1 MTEYGNN
8 QSGTPSASGAPQAPA
23 GYQPVQQQGSA
34 QYGQAGGYASGTDQV
49 GHRVPFGTASGASS
63 FAGGSAGTAASGTS
77 FANDAAY
84 GAASGY
90 GTGGSAYG
98 AGGSGAGSSYGSGTG
113 TGGSGGSG
121 NGGAPGS
128 SGGDKKTGGAK
139 TFLLGFAGAA
149 VACVIALG
157 GFAVWQNAAGSG
169 SSTQLGSAT
178 STTID
183 VNGEDTTLAEAVAAK
198 CLPSVV
204 AIDVYTE
211 QSSMSGMFGM
221 YGYGGSGSGELTE
234 TSLGSGVVI
243 SQDGYI
249 ITNNHVVEGADALR
263 VTIDGQEYEAE
274 VVGTDPSSDLAVVK
288 AKDASGLTAV
298 ELGDSD
304 NLTIGEWVMSIGSP
318 FGLEQSVATGIV
330 SATNRSQIMDSS
342 TDAYGQSE
350 STVYTNM
357 IQTDAAINPGNSG
370 GALVDADGKL
380 IGINT
385 LITSYSGNYSG
396 VGFAIPVNYAMGIAQ
411 QIIDGENP
419 SHAQLGVTMSTV
431 NKQLAQRY
439 GFAVGEGAYV
449 SAVQQG
455 SGAEAAGIQAGDII
469 VKFDGQDV
477 TSASDLTIAVRSKSV
492 GDTVPVEVNRDG
504 QTLTMDVTL
513 GSDGGSQAAETQ
525 QQSQSSDGYGSMQDY
540 LDQLFGGSQQQD
552 DAA

>member
-49 GHRVPFGTASGASS
+49 GHTVPFGAAPGASS
-63 FAGGSAGTAASGTS
+63 FAGSSAGAAAPGSP
-77 FANDAAY
+77 FANDATY
-84 GAASGY
+84 
-90 GTGGSAYG
+90 
-98 AGGSGAGSSYGSGTG
+98 GAGSSYSSGSGAYG
-113 TGGSGGSG
+113 SGGSGGSGSSGGSG
-121 NGGAPGS
+121 NGGASGS
-128 SGGDKKTGGAK
+128 SGGKKTGGAK

-221 YGYGGSGSGELTE
+221 YSYGGSGSGELTE

-439 GFAVGEGAYV
+439 GFAVDEGAYV

>member
-1 MTEYGNN
+1 M
-8 QSGTPSASGAPQAPA
+8 
-23 GYQPVQQQGSA
+23 
-34 QYGQAGGYASGTDQV
+34 
-49 GHRVPFGTASGASS
+49 
-63 FAGGSAGTAASGTS
+63 
-77 FANDAAY
+77 
-84 GAASGY
+84 
-90 GTGGSAYG
+90 
-98 AGGSGAGSSYGSGTG
+98 
-113 TGGSGGSG
+113 
-121 NGGAPGS
+121 
-128 SGGDKKTGGAK
+128 
-139 TFLLGFAGAA
+139 
-149 VACVIALG
+149 
-157 GFAVWQNAAGSG
+157 
-169 SSTQLGSAT
+169 
-178 STTID
+178 
-183 VNGEDTTLAEAVAAK
+183 
-198 CLPSVV
+198 
-204 AIDVYTE
+204 
-211 QSSMSGMFGM
+211 
-221 YGYGGSGSGELTE
+221 
-234 TSLGSGVVI
+234 
-243 SQDGYI
+243 
-249 ITNNHVVEGADALR
+249 VEGADALR

-439 GFAVGEGAYV
+439 GFAVDEGAYV

-552 DAA
+552 NAA

>member
-1 MTEYGNN
+1 MTEYDNN

-23 GYQPVQQQGSA
+23 GHQPVQQQGSA

-49 GHRVPFGTASGASS
+49 GHTVPFG
-63 FAGGSAGTAASGTS
+63 AASGSS
-77 FANDAAY
+77 FANDATY
-84 GAASGY
+84 
-90 GTGGSAYG
+90 
-98 AGGSGAGSSYGSGTG
+98 GAGSSYGSGSG
-113 TGGSGGSG
+113 VYGSGGSGGSGSSGGSG
-121 NGGAPGS
+121 NGGASGS
-128 SGGDKKTGGAK
+128 SGGKKTGGAK

-221 YGYGGSGSGELTE
+221 YSYGGSGSGELTE

-439 GFAVGEGAYV
+439 GFAVDEGAYV

>member
-49 GHRVPFGTASGASS
+49 GHTVPFGVAP
-63 FAGGSAGTAASGTS
+63 GSS
-77 FANDAAY
+77 FANDATY
-84 GAASGY
+84 
-90 GTGGSAYG
+90 
-98 AGGSGAGSSYGSGTG
+98 GAGSSYGSGSG
-113 TGGSGGSG
+113 VYGSGGSGGSG
-121 NGGAPGS
+121 NGGAPGP
-128 SGGDKKTGGAK
+128 SGGKKTGGAK

-439 GFAVGEGAYV
+439 GFAVDEGAYV

-504 QTLTMDVTL
+504 KTLTMDVTL

>member
-8 QSGTPSASGAPQAPA
+8 QSGAPSASDAPQAPA
-23 GYQPVQQQGSA
+23 GYQPVPPQQNASA
-34 QYGQAGGYASGTDQV
+34 GAPGGGYAAATDNV
-49 GHRVPFGTASGASS
+49 GHTAPFATATANPTTGA
-63 FAGGSAGTAASGTS
+63 TPP
-77 FANDAAY
+77 
-84 GAASGY
+84 
-90 GTGGSAYG
+90 
-98 AGGSGAGSSYGSGTG
+98 YGSGV
-113 TGGSGGSG
+113 
-121 NGGAPGS
+121 APGS
-128 SGGDKKTGGAK
+128 GKAPDGSKKPGGAK

-149 VACVIALG
+149 AACVIALG
-157 GFAVWQNAAGSG
+157 GFAVWQNVADGG

-178 STTID
+178 SSTID

-211 QSSMSGMFGM
+211 QSSSGLFGM
-221 YGYGGSGSGELTE
+221 YGYGSSGSGELTE

-274 VVGTDPSSDLAVVK
+274 IVGTDPSSDLAVVK
-288 AKDASGLTAV
+288 AKNASGLTAAD
-298 ELGDSD
+298 LGDSD

-370 GALVDADGKL
+370 GALVDSDGKL

-396 VGFAIPVNYAMGIAQ
+396 VGFAIPINYAMGIAQ
-411 QIIDGENP
+411 QIIDGESP

-439 GFAVGEGAYV
+439 GFAVDEGAYV

-469 VKFDGQDV
+469 VKFDGQNV

-492 GDTVPVEVNRDG
+492 GDTVSVEVNRDG
-504 QTLTMDVTL
+504 QTVTMDVTL
-513 GSDGGSQAAETQ
+513 GSDSGSQAAETQ

-552 DAA
+552 NAA

>member
-8 QSGTPSASGAPQAPA
+8 QSGMPSASGAPQAPA
-23 GYQPVQQQGSA
+23 GYQPVQQQGST

-49 GHRVPFGTASGASS
+49 GHTVPLGTASGASS
-63 FAGGSAGTAASGTS
+63 LAGDSAGATASGSS
-77 FANDAAY
+77 FANNATYSVGNNY
-84 GAASGY
+84 GS
-90 GTGGSAYG
+90 
-98 AGGSGAGSSYGSGTG
+98 GGSGSGSGNYGSGSYG
-113 TGGSGGSG
+113 AGGSGGSG
-121 NGGAPGS
+121 NGGAPGPS
-128 SGGDKKTGGAK
+128 GDKKPGGAK

-157 GFAVWQNAAGSG
+157 GFAVWQNVADNG

-183 VNGEDTTLAEAVAAK
+183 VNGEDATLAEAVAAK

-243 SQDGYI
+243 SEDGYI

-274 VVGTDPSSDLAVVK
+274 IVGTDPSSDLAVVK

-370 GALVDADGKL
+370 GALVDSDGKL

-411 QIIDGENP
+411 QIIDGESP

-439 GFAVGEGAYV
+439 GFAVDEGAYV

-469 VKFDGQDV
+469 VKFDGQNV

-492 GDTVPVEVNRDG
+492 GDTVSVEVNRDG
-504 QTLTMDVTL
+504 QTITMDVTL

-552 DAA
+552 NAA

>member
-8 QSGTPSASGAPQAPA
+8 QSGMPSASGAPQAPA
-23 GYQPVQQQGSA
+23 GYQPVQQQGST

-49 GHRVPFGTASGASS
+49 GHTVPFGTASGAPSFAGDSAGATASGSS
-63 FAGGSAGTAASGTS
+63 FANNATYSAGNSYSSGGSGSGS
-77 FANDAAY
+77 GNY
-84 GAASGY
+84 GSG
-90 GTGGSAYG
+90 SYG
-98 AGGSGAGSSYGSGTG
+98 AGGSG
-113 TGGSGGSG
+113 SG
-121 NGGAPGS
+121 NGGASG
-128 SGGDKKTGGAK
+128 GGDKKPGGAK

-149 VACVIALG
+149 VACIIALG
-157 GFAVWQNAAGSG
+157 GFAVWQNVADSG

-178 STTID
+178 STMID
-183 VNGEDTTLAEAVAAK
+183 VNGEDATLAEAVAAK

-243 SQDGYI
+243 SEDGYI

-274 VVGTDPSSDLAVVK
+274 IVGTDPSSDLAVVK

-370 GALVDADGKL
+370 GALVDSDGKL

-439 GFAVGEGAYV
+439 GFAVDEGAYV

-469 VKFDGQDV
+469 VKFDGQNV

-492 GDTVPVEVNRDG
+492 GDTVSVEVNRDG
-504 QTLTMDVTL
+504 QTITMDVTL

-552 DAA
+552 NAA

>member
-8 QSGTPSASGAPQAPA
+8 LNNGTPNASGAPQAPA
-23 GYQPVQQQGSA
+23 GYQAQSTTSSFEQATQPNGQTYQTAQPGGQAYQTQSFFASSTASSSPQGS
-34 QYGQAGGYASGTDQV
+34 GV
-49 GHRVPFGTASGASS
+49 SS
-63 FAGGSAGTAASGTS
+63 KTF
-77 FANDAAY
+77 
-84 GAASGY
+84 
-90 GTGGSAYG
+90 
-98 AGGSGAGSSYGSGTG
+98 
-113 TGGSGGSG
+113 
-121 NGGAPGS
+121 
-128 SGGDKKTGGAK
+128 KKGGAK

-149 VACVIALG
+149 LACILALG
-157 GFAVWQNAAGSG
+157 GFAAWQGVQGSGG
-169 SSTQLGSAT
+169 SSTQLGSLSS
-178 STTID
+178 STIN
-183 VNGEDTTLAEAVAAK
+183 VNGEDATLAEAVAAK

-211 QSSMSGMFGM
+211 QSSSSLFGM
-221 YGYGGSGSGELTE
+221 YGSGSGSSELTE

-243 SQDGYI
+243 SEDGYI

-263 VTIDGQEYEAE
+263 VTIDGQEYDAE

-288 AKDASGLTAV
+288 AQNASGLTAAD
-298 ELGDSD
+298 LGDSD

-342 TDAYGQSE
+342 TNAYGQSE
-350 STVYTNM
+350 TTVYTNM

-370 GALVDADGKL
+370 GALVDSDGKL

-396 VGFAIPVNYAMGIAQ
+396 VGFAIPINYAMGIAQ
-411 QIIDGENP
+411 QIINGETP

-431 NKQLAQRY
+431 NSQLADRY
-439 GFAVGEGAYV
+439 GFAVDEGAYV

-469 VKFDGQDV
+469 TLFDGEAV
-477 TSASDLTIAVRSKSV
+477 ASASDLTMAVRSKNV
-492 GDTVPVEVNRDG
+492 GDTVSVEVNRDG

-513 GSDGGSQAAETQ
+513 GSDSSSQEPSTQ
-525 QQSQSSDGYGSMQDY
+525 QQSQSQDSSSSMQDY
-540 LDQLFGGSQQQD
+540 LDQLFGGGSQQQD
-552 DAA
+552 NAA

>member
-1 MTEYGNN
+1 MTEYGTN
-8 QSGTPSASGAPQAPA
+8 QNGAYPGSGAPQAPA
-23 GYQPVQQQGSA
+23 GYQPAQPQQDFA
-34 QYGQAGGYASGTDQV
+34 AYGQTAGYASGT
-49 GHRVPFGTASGASS
+49 T
-63 FAGGSAGTAASGTS
+63 GSAGTDRVGHTAPFGTGSGS
-77 FANDAAY
+77 DFDG
-84 GAASGY
+84 GAGF
-90 GTGGSAYG
+90 GTGGG
-98 AGGSGAGSSYGSGTG
+98 ADFGSGSGC
-113 TGGSGGSG
+113 SGGSG
-121 NGGAPGS
+121 IGAPTPGAPG
-128 SGGDKKTGGAK
+128 GKKPGGAK

-149 VACVIALG
+149 VACVIAFG
-157 GFAVWQNAAGSG
+157 GFAVWQNAAGGG

-183 VNGEDTTLAEAVAAK
+183 VNGEDATLAEAVAAK

-211 QSSMSGMFGM
+211 QSSMSGLFGM
-221 YGYGGSGSGELTE
+221 YGYGGSGSGSGTGELTE

-243 SQDGYI
+243 SEDGYI

-263 VTIDGQEYEAE
+263 VTIDGQEYDAE

-370 GALVDADGKL
+370 GALVDANGKL

-411 QIIDGENP
+411 QIIDGETP

-431 NKQLAQRY
+431 NKQLADRY
-439 GFAVGEGAYV
+439 GFAVDEGAYV
-449 SAVQQG
+449 SAVERD
-455 SGAEAAGIQAGDII
+455 SGADKAGIQAGDII
-469 VKFDGQDV
+469 TKFDGAEV
-477 TSASDLTIAVRSKSV
+477 TSASDLTIAVRSKSE
-492 GDTVPVEVNRDG
+492 GDTVSVEVNRDG

-513 GSDGGSQAAETQ
+513 GSDGGSQAAGTQ
-525 QQSQSSDGYGSMQDY
+525 QQSQSQNGSGSMQDY
-540 LDQLFGGSQQQD
+540 LDELFGGMSQQN

>member
-8 QSGTPSASGAPQAPA
+8 QSGMPSASGAPQAPA
-23 GYQPVQQQGSA
+23 GYQPVQQQGST

-49 GHRVPFGTASGASS
+49 GHTVPFGAASGTSS
-63 FAGGSAGTAASGTS
+63 FAGGSAGTATPGSS
-77 FANDAAY
+77 FANDATY
-84 GAASGY
+84 GAGSSY
-90 GTGGSAYG
+90 GSGGSAYG
-98 AGGSGAGSSYGSGTG
+98 AGGSGAGSSYGTG
-113 TGGSGGSG
+113 GGGFGSGGSG
-121 NGGAPGS
+121 NGGAPGPS
-128 SGGDKKTGGAK
+128 GDKKPGGAK

-157 GFAVWQNAAGSG
+157 GFAVWQNVAGSG

-243 SQDGYI
+243 SEDGYI

-274 VVGTDPSSDLAVVK
+274 IVGTDPSSDLAVVK

-411 QIIDGENP
+411 QIIDGESP

-439 GFAVGEGAYV
+439 GFAVDEGAYV

-469 VKFDGQDV
+469 VKFDGQNV

-492 GDTVPVEVNRDG
+492 GDTVSVEVNRDG
-504 QTLTMDVTL
+504 QTITMDVTL
-513 GSDGGSQAAETQ
+513 GSDSGSQAAGTQ

-552 DAA
+552 NAA

>member
-8 QSGTPSASGAPQAPA
+8 QSGMGAASGAPQAPA
-23 GYQPVQQQGSA
+23 GYQPVQPQHASA
-34 QYGQAGGYASGTDQV
+34 SYGQADGYASGTDQV
-49 GHRVPFGTASGASS
+49 GHTAPFTNATGGFGDTSS
-63 FAGGSAGTAASGTS
+63 FAGSAAAG
-77 FANDAAY
+77 
-84 GAASGY
+84 GGSGY
-90 GTGGSAYG
+90 GA
-98 AGGSGAGSSYGSGTG
+98 
-113 TGGSGGSG
+113 G
-121 NGGAPGS
+121 NGGASADNSSNGKKPG
-128 SGGDKKTGGAK
+128 GGK
-139 TFLLGFAGAA
+139 TFLMGFAGAA
-149 VACVIALG
+149 VACVLALG
-157 GFAVWQNAAGSG
+157 GFALWQGFGASGGSP
-169 SSTQLGSAT
+169 TTLGST
-178 STTID
+178 SSSTID
-183 VNGEDTTLAEAVAAK
+183 VNGEDATLAEAVAAK

-221 YGYGGSGSGELTE
+221 YGYGDSGSGELTE

-243 SQDGYI
+243 SEDGYI

-274 VVGTDPSSDLAVVK
+274 IVGTDPSSDLAVVK
-288 AKDASGLTAV
+288 AKDASGLTAAD
-298 ELGDSD
+298 LGDSD
-304 NLTIGEWVMSIGSP
+304 DLTIGEWVMSIGSP

-342 TDAYGQSE
+342 TNAYGESE
-350 STVYTNM
+350 STIYTNM

-370 GALVDADGKL
+370 GALVDSDGKL

-411 QIIDGENP
+411 QIIAGETP

-439 GFAVGEGAYV
+439 GFAVDEGAYV

-469 VKFDGQDV
+469 TKFDGESV
-477 TSASDLTIAVRSKSV
+477 TSASDLTMAVRSKNV
-492 GDTVPVEVNRDG
+492 GDTVSVEVNRDG
-504 QTLTMDVTL
+504 QTLSMDVTL
-513 GSDGGSQAAETQ
+513 GSDSSSQSAETQ
-525 QQSQSSDGYGSMQDY
+525 QQSQQEDYGSMQDY

-552 DAA
+552 NAA

>member
-1 MTEYGNN
+1 MTEYTN
-8 QSGTPSASGAPQAPA
+8 QNSGIPPASGAPQAPA
-23 GYQPVQQQGSA
+23 GYRPVQPQQNATQS
-34 QYGQAGGYASGTDQV
+34 GQEGGYAQATDRV
-49 GHRVPFGTASGASS
+49 GHT
-63 FAGGSAGTAASGTS
+63 TS
-77 FANDAAY
+77 FA
-84 GAASGY
+84 AASP
-90 GTGGSAYG
+90 GGG
-98 AGGSGAGSSYGSGTG
+98 ASGNGGFGGGPGRG
-113 TGGSGGSG
+113 NGSGGS
-121 NGGAPGS
+121 
-128 SGGDKKTGGAK
+128 SGRQKPGGAK
-139 TFLLGFAGAA
+139 TFLMGFAGAA
-149 VACVIALG
+149 LACVLALG
-157 GFAVWQNAAGSG
+157 GFAAWQGAGGAGG
-169 SSTQLGSAT
+169 STQGSTQLGSST

-183 VNGEDTTLAEAVAAK
+183 VSGEDATLAEAVAAK

-211 QSSMSGMFGM
+211 QSSASGIYGL

-243 SQDGYI
+243 SEDGYI

-263 VTIDGQEYEAE
+263 VTIDGQEYEADI
-274 VVGTDPSSDLAVVK
+274 VGTDPSSDLAVVK

-342 TDAYGQSE
+342 TDAYGQGE

-396 VGFAIPVNYAMGIAQ
+396 VGFAIPVNYAMGIAR
-411 QIIDGENP
+411 QIIDGETP

-431 NKQLAQRY
+431 NKQLAERY
-439 GFAVGEGAYV
+439 GFAVDEGAYV
-449 SAVQQG
+449 SAVQRG
-455 SGAEAAGIQAGDII
+455 SGAEAAGIQDGDII
-469 VKFDGQDV
+469 VAFDGKKV
-477 TSASDLTIAVRSKSV
+477 TSASDLTIAVRSKAV
-492 GDTVPVEVNRDG
+492 GDKVSVEVNRDG

-513 GSDGGSQAAETQ
+513 GSDADSQAAETQ
-525 QQSQSSDGYGSMQDY
+525 QQSQSQSGSGSMQEY
-540 LDQLFGGSQQQD
+540 LNNLFGGGAQQD
-552 DAA
+552 NAA

>member
-49 GHRVPFGTASGASS
+49 GHTVPFGAAP
-63 FAGGSAGTAASGTS
+63 GSS
-77 FANDAAY
+77 FANDATY
-84 GAASGY
+84 
-90 GTGGSAYG
+90 
-98 AGGSGAGSSYGSGTG
+98 GAGSSYGSGSG
-113 TGGSGGSG
+113 AYGSGGSGGSGSSGGSG
-121 NGGAPGS
+121 NGGASGS
-128 SGGDKKTGGAK
+128 SGGKKTGGAK

-157 GFAVWQNAAGSG
+157 GFAMWQNAAGSG

-342 TDAYGQSE
+342 TNAYGESE
-350 STVYTNM
+350 STIYTNM

-370 GALVDADGKL
+370 GALVDSDGKL

-411 QIIDGENP
+411 QIIAGETP

-439 GFAVGEGAYV
+439 GFAVDEGAYV
-449 SAVQQG
+449 SAVMNG
-455 SGAEAAGIQAGDII
+455 SGAAEAGIQAGDII
-469 VKFDGQDV
+469 TKFDGESV
-477 TSASDLTIAVRSKSV
+477 TSASDLTMAVRSKNV
-492 GDTVPVEVNRDG
+492 GDTVQVEVNRDG
-504 QTLTMDVTL
+504 QTLSMDVTL
-513 GSDGGSQAAETQ
+513 GSDSSSQAAETQ
-525 QQSQSSDGYGSMQDY
+525 QQSQQEGYGSMQDY

-552 DAA
+552 NAA